1 MAKLTGYNKVAVIRI
16 GFGAYHFAIYDDG
29 FDYQPGDV
37 VFTSGNGDRIGKIEE
52 IITAEETANR
62 FNKNITA
69 EVICKIDTSAYDK
82 RVENRQNANK
92 IKKRMEAIIKKVD
105 VANRYEIYVELKEL
119 EKFLE
124 KL

>member
-1 MAKLTGYNKVAVIRI
+1 MAKLTGYNKVAAIRI
-16 GFGAYHFAIYDDG
+16 GFGVYYFAIYDDG
-29 FDYQPGDV
+29 FDYQLGDV

-69 EVICKIDTSAYDK
+69 EVVCKIDTSAYDK

-92 IKKRMEAIIKKVD
+92 IKKRMEAIIKKLD